1 MDKAASEIMSNS
13 LAISDKSQRKW
24 KNFFV
29 KPKYQMKYTWYQ
41 IAGGLVFFSAAALM
55 VLAKVDEIDVL
66 MDQTKIMDLS
76 TQVQIT
82 RIYAEMITIFMVV
95 FAGYIFY
102 ACMLMLVVS
111 HRISGPAIA
120 IVATIEE
127 LIKGNY
133 GFRRPLRKRD
143 ELGAVQHVL
152 QELSENLENKS
163 SHRHN

>member
-1 MDKAASEIMSNS
+1 MDKAASGIMDNS
-13 LAISDKSQRKW
+13 LANSGRSRRKW

-29 KPKYQMKYTWYQ
+29 KPKYQMKYTWHQ
-41 IAGGLVFFSAAALM
+41 IAGGLVFFSVASIM
-55 VLAKVDEIDVL
+55 VLVKVGEIDAL
-66 MDQTKIMDLS
+66 MDQTKILDLS

-82 RIYAEMITIFMVV
+82 RIYVEMVTIFMVV

-111 HRISGPAIA
+111 HRVSGPTIA

-133 GFRRPLRKRD
+133 GFKRPLRNHD
-143 ELGAVQHVL
+143 ELGAIQHVL
-152 QELSENLENKS
+152 QELSENLKEKNEA
-163 SHRHN
+163 